1 MKRHLLTL
9 STRQLAIAGLLI
21 FITLIVMAGPSPAED
36 DPATTDL
43 AAQDLAAYTSSKHPG
58 KWDKQVTEGIQAFH
72 DEDYDLALKLHDKA
86 FNMGCKSPIVLFQL
100 ALIHEDKESFHS
112 ALEFYK
118 MAKKEFGSANK
129 EHRYALTFD
138 ENYAR
143 ALFLSGKPEEAMPIL
158 IKVSK
163 KTKSFWLL
171 KMLGMMAYD
180 KGDTLN
186 ATAYFERA
194 VRLPAATTPELIY
207 IYGLLAK
214 MFLEKGEQDGALRY
228 YSKVL
233 ELDPQNSA
241 AKTYLDGI
249 NKTYI
254 RKNTAPAGLSEEQL
268 KEFKEMVE

>member
-1 MKRHLLTL
+1 MGRNRHFGAVFLLFFCFFPTV
-9 STRQLAIAGLLI
+9 SAVQAESEDLAQ
-21 FITLIVMAGPSPAED
+21 
-36 DPATTDL
+36 TDL
-43 AAQDLAAYTSSKHPG
+43 SAYKSSKHTG

-72 DEDYDLALKLHDKA
+72 DEDYDLTLKLHDKA
-86 FNMGCKSPIVLFQL
+86 FNLGCKSPIVLFQL
-100 ALIHEDKESFHS
+100 ALIHEDKESYHS

-118 MAKKEFGSANK
+118 LAKKEFASANK
-129 EHRYALTFD
+129 DHRYALTFD

-143 ALFLSGKPEEAMPIL
+143 ALFLSGKPEEAMPL
-158 IKVSK
+158 LQKSAK
-163 KTKSFWLL
+163 KSKSFWLL

-194 VRLPAATTPELIY
+194 VRLPAATQSELVY

-214 MFLEKGEQDGALRY
+214 MFLEKGEQDGAIRY
-228 YSKVL
+228 YNKVL

-241 AKTYLDGI
+241 AKTYVDGL
-249 NKTYI
+249 NKIYQ
-254 RKNTAPAGLSEEQL
+254 RKTPGLSEEQL